1 MSMLNQL
8 VAQIRQANHITVLS
22 GAGISTA
29 SGIPDFR
36 SPNGI
41 YSKVNNVEYLLSET
55 YYATHPKDFWI
66 SFKGI
71 FLMERMQQYEPN
83 LAHTMLA
90 ELEAVGKKVTIIT
103 QNVDGLHRKA
113 GSHHILEAHGSIDH
127 AHCPKCKRHYDLSYV
142 MTEQISRCEHD
153 KFILKPDVVLFGGI
167 VRHLPEAYEASE
179 QCDLFL
185 TLGSSLQVYPVKE
198 LPFYANRAVGPQLAI
213 INYEATKL
221 DYLFDMVIHDDL
233 VASFH
238 YIKQHL

>member
-1 MSMLNQL
+1 MTMLDQL
-8 VAQIRQANHITVLS
+8 VEQIRQANYITVLS

-41 YSKVNNVEYLLSET
+41 YSKVNNVEYLLSEG
-55 YYATHPKDFWI
+55 YYATHPKDFWTN
-66 SFKGI
+66 FKDI

-83 LAHTMLA
+83 PAHTMLA
-90 ELEAVGKKVTIIT
+90 ELEALGKKVTIIT

-113 GSHHILEAHGSIDH
+113 GSQHILEAHGSIDH
-127 AHCPKCKRHYDLSYV
+127 AHCPKCKRSYKLPYV
-142 MTEQISRCEHD
+142 MAEKIPRCEHD
-153 KFILKPDVVLFGGI
+153 NFILKPDVVLFGGM

-198 LPFYANRAVGPQLAI
+198 LPFYANRASQPKLAI
-213 INYEATKL
+213 INYEATDL
-221 DYLFDMVIHDDL
+221 DYLFDIVIHDDL
-233 VASFH
+233 VASFN
-238 YIKQHL
+238 YIKQYL